1 MVWGPGFLRGCMRGV
16 FVLGNGCFCQGL
28 GVGVVGREFWEVEKL
43 RRAGNQRSV
52 GIPKEGQVGFL
63 AAL

>member
-1 MVWGPGFLRGCMRGV
+1 MRGV